1 MDYKEKIIEE
11 AALMFR
17 TYGIRAVTMDMLA
30 QKMGISKRTIYENFA
45 DKNELLVSVLQWM
58 AGKQKELTVRTFD
71 ESQNVIEAIFSLFDR
86 MNEHFR
92 NMSPAFRLD
101 IVMHHNDI
109 LNNLKEKREY
119 QYPPD
124 QSEILKRG
132 VKEGVFRKEIDVEMT
147 NQCLFEVMRL
157 SHEKDSLSTDYANK
171 SELFRNFYINYLR
184 GISTPKGLELINF
197 YEKKYKR

>member
-1 MDYKEKIIEE
+1 
-11 AALMFR
+11 MFR

>member
-124 QSEILKRG
+124 QSEMLKRG

>member
-1 MDYKEKIIEE
+1 MEIKQRITEE

-30 QKMGISKRTIYENFA
+30 SQMGISKRTIYENFA
-45 DKNELLVSVLQWM
+45 DKNELLIGVLQWM
-58 AGKQKELTVRTFD
+58 AERQRELTVKTFD
-71 ESQNVIEAIFSLFDR
+71 ESQNVIEAVFSIFDR

-101 IVMHHNDI
+101 IVKHHNDI
-109 LNNLKEKREY
+109 LNKLKERREY

-132 VKEGVFRKEIDVEMT
+132 IREGIFRKEIDVEMT
-147 NQCLFEVMRL
+147 NQCLYEMMRL
-157 SHEKDSLSTDYANK
+157 SHEKDSLSADHVDK
-171 SELFRNFYINYLR
+171 GELFRNFYINYLR
-184 GISTPKGLELINF
+184 GISTPKGLELIDF